1 MKIAVLFLVLFLVAC
16 ESDYPQPDIQIQL
29 NRPFYLRNT
38 ENLPHPVNRVDQ
50 AVFSDTIA
58 NVRITVRLI
67 SLKNH
72 ACTDGAIF
80 FKVQLWVNDK
90 RVSLMNRD
98 SQGNCGLYSDM
109 AEVSGYTIRILNI
122 ENYREDV
129 DPGLQGEFRKVK
141 LLLTKK

>member
-1 MKIAVLFLVLFLVAC
+1 MKILLSLLILLFVAC

-29 NRPFYLRNT
+29 DRPFYLRNT
-38 ENLPHPVNRVDQ
+38 ENLPHPVNRADQ

-72 ACTDGAIF
+72 TCSDGDIF
-80 FKVQLWVNDK
+80 FKVQLGVNDQ
-90 RVSLMNRD
+90 RVSLMNRA

-109 AEVSGYTIRILNI
+109 ADVDGYTIRILHI